1 MLRVG
6 VRRCCQTGLLLRDS
20 GGDLVSMRDSS
31 LLMFERFAG
40 LRTGEPNRLCWRDV
54 AICEK

>member
-40 LRTGEPNRLCWRDV
+40 LRTGETESPLL
-54 AICEK
+54 A